1 MDATGPLKIAAVTDD
16 GRTLSAHFGR
26 GRSYLVY
33 TIEDGRIVAEEL
45 REKAGHHTFGEH
57 GGHHHDDEH
66 DHEHDHEHEPGTG
79 RTVGHGTGPGAA
91 DRHAAMVVPIP
102 DVKVVLA
109 RGMGQGA
116 YAALQAAG
124 IEVFVADAIEIAD
137 AVHAYLNGTLTNRL
151 DRLH

>member
-1 MDATGPLKIAAVTDD
+1 MDATVPLKIAAVTDD

-26 GRSYLVY
+26 ARSYLVC
-33 TIEDGRIVAEEL
+33 TVEDGRIVAEEL

-57 GGHHHDDEH
+57 GGHHHDAG
-66 DHEHDHEHEPGTG
+66 HEHGAG
-79 RTVGHGTGPGAA
+79 RGGGHGTGPGAD
-91 DRHAAMVVPIP
+91 DRHAAMVASIP
-102 DVKVVLA
+102 DVRVVLT

-124 IEVFVADAIEIAD
+124 IEAVVADVLEIAN
-137 AVHAYLNGTLTNRL
+137 AVQAYLDGTLTNRL

>member
-1 MDATGPLKIAAVTDD
+1 MDATAPLKIAAVTDD

-26 GRSYLVY
+26 ARSYLVC
-33 TIEDGRIVAEEL
+33 TIEDGRIVSEEL

-66 DHEHDHEHEPGTG
+66 EHGAG
-79 RTVGHGTGPGAA
+79 RAGGHGTGPGAA
-91 DRHAAMVVPIP
+91 DRHAAMVAPIP

-116 YAALQAAG
+116 YATLRAAG

>member
-1 MDATGPLKIAAVTDD
+1 MDPTVPLKIAAVTDD

-26 GRSYLVY
+26 ARSYLVC

-57 GGHHHDDEH
+57 GGQHDH
-66 DHEHDHEHEPGTG
+66 DHEHGAG
-79 RTVGHGTGPGAA
+79 REGGHGTGPGAA
-91 DRHAAMVVPIP
+91 DRHAAMVASIP

-124 IEVFVADAIEIAD
+124 IEVFVADEHEIAD
-137 AVHAYLNGTLTNRL
+137 AVHAFLDGTLTNRL